1 MFSEPQYKPR
11 GQVELP
17 FVAAETRGTAR
28 SRVPPRSS
36 KVWRKQR
43 SLSSDGAPRPACC
56 GCLRSI
62 GERNR
67 RSIHVASVPLDGDR
81 ADVAKTA
88 QLQGRI
94 LGATEEEVKATTA
107 AVSAA
112 LQHQLG
118 NGRGKQPRAIA
129 NRELPVTLQLED
141 GTLVEGVADLVREGE
156 GGWSW
161 TSKRTRN
168 WPLGWGGIGARS
180 RSMPRQCAK
189 RMMLRPRLSFFGYK
203 SPNPLLTRLAP
214 VLMIPGS

>member
-56 GCLRSI
+56 SCLRSI

-67 RSIHVASVPLDGDR
+67 RSIHVASVPVDGDR
-81 ADVAKTA
+81 GDVAKTA
-88 QLQGRI
+88 QLEGRI

-112 LQHQLG
+112 LQHQLRQRAREAAQG
-118 NGRGKQPRAIA
+118 NCH
-129 NRELPVTLQLED
+129 RELPVTLQLED

-156 GGWSW
+156 RWIVMDFKTDQELASGLE
-161 TSKRTRN
+161 RHR
-168 WPLGWGGIGARS
+168 
-180 RSMPRQCAK
+180 RQSAIYATAVRK
-189 RMMLRPRLSFFGYK
+189 ANDAQSEAFLLR
-203 SPNPLLTRLAP
+203 
-214 VLMIPGS
+214 V